1 MRTPG
6 KSSKPIKMVILQEA
20 NRVHES
26 NMSAQAQSVNKILS
40 ALVSTMQN
48 DRLDEY
54 DIEILSCI
62 KSDEKFLQVADLLLA
77 DPDFNKQSE
86 HIKHTFMTEASNRKT
101 AFVLKEKLASTPR
114 HSIGMNKKKSML

>member
-6 KSSKPIKMVILQEA
+6 KSKIPIKMVILQEE
-20 NRVHES
+20 NGVHEG
-26 NMSAQAQSVNKILS
+26 NMSAQAQSVNNILS

-86 HIKHTFMTEASNRKT
+86 HIKRTFMTEASNRKT
-101 AFVLKEKLASTPR
+101 AFVLKEKLASTPVN
-114 HSIGMNKKKSML
+114 SLGMNKKKSML

>member
-6 KSSKPIKMVILQEA
+6 KSSMPIKMVILQEA
-20 NRVHES
+20 NGVHES

-86 HIKHTFMTEASNRKT
+86 HIKRTFMTEASNRKT

-114 HSIGMNKKKSML
+114 HSVGMNKKKSML